1 STFSFLIIFSR
12 LYSYFLN
19 LVFSGQIIKAPAL
32 YECDEAGAG
41 GRAFSSFLSVD
52 LLSVVGEGVA
62 ATSALYAAMA
72 ALSLVEE
79 DTGHD
84 SADAIHDR
92 IWIIHVRQHKKM
104 LIIDAPVASL
114 GRITTS
120 SGCPCLAVEG

>member
-1 STFSFLIIFSR
+1 VSYVSSSTFSFLIIFSR

-62 ATSALYAAMA
+62 ATSALTQPWRRCHRWKKTLGMA
-72 ALSLVEE
+72 APTPYTTEYGSYM
-79 DTGHD
+79 
-84 SADAIHDR
+84 SAS
-92 IWIIHVRQHKKM
+92 VR
-104 LIIDAPVASL
+104 
-114 GRITTS
+114 R
-120 SGCPCLAVEG
+120 C